1 MQYYDLI
8 SENWFLQEPAF
19 FAILCTQKLQEN
31 ARMECA
37 VRCGQG
43 CIEYNPLII
52 EHKNYREVEQLMRI
66 EMIRLLLKHPYERQS
81 DGCSREAMALG
92 SDCTIE
98 DGYCFLNEK
107 FPLKGPGFYHLP
119 MGETY
124 EYYAKKIQEQ
134 NAKNDNDNDND
145 NGDQSGNKN
154 NSGNGDN
161 GQNHN
166 PSPITHNQ
174 EAADKAGLWREDAVR
189 RTQINDLIDRTTDW
203 GSIPGD
209 IVEKIKAS
217 TKAHINN
224 SYIMQGFRSSII
236 SSDRQLTRMRPNRR
250 TGFLQ
255 MGNTRQFDTSLLV
268 AVDVSGSVTESQI
281 ADFYSTI
288 NRIFRF
294 GIAKIDCVQFDC
306 QLGEVKPLLH
316 AANVIEVKGRGGTSY
331 QPVFDYVGQTK
342 NKYDGLMILTDGQ
355 APAPSLPDNFHTRV
369 LWVCTDSHAYE
380 ASKVWME
387 RCGRCCHL

>member
-1 MQYYDLI
+1 MVMQYYDLI

-66 EMIRLLLKHPYERQS
+66 EMIRLLLKHPYERQP

-134 NAKNDNDNDND
+134 NKGDDERFNDEGFNDD
-145 NGDQSGNKN
+145 SGN
-154 NSGNGDN
+154 NGDN
-161 GQNHN
+161 QSNN
-166 PSPITHNQ
+166 RSSLTTNRSSS
-174 EAADKAGLWREDAVR
+174 ESSDKAGLWREDAVR

-306 QLGEVKPLLH
+306 ELGEVKPLLH

-369 LWVCTDSHAYE
+369 LWVCTDRHAYE

-387 RCGRCCHL
+387 KSGRCCYM